1 MQSARNSGFS
11 DQRYLRFLNGER
23 GSVDGKPR
31 RHRRATQA
39 ADHKDEARLIM
50 ASVYKRKR
58 DKANTLASWY
68 IACADADGIR
78 RTVKG
83 CTDRAATEQMA
94 RKLETEAELRRRG
107 LIDPRDE
114 QFAADE
120 AVPLGEHLEA
130 WRLFSLSVNNGERHA
145 NQGFARVRNLMAMA
159 KATRLSDLSLA
170 RMQAAA
176 QRAEEQESITSDNP
190 PSRLAGQELCEMG
203 LA

>member
-1 MQSARNSGFS
+1 
-11 DQRYLRFLNGER
+11 
-23 GSVDGKPR
+23 
-31 RHRRATQA
+31 
-39 ADHKDEARLIM
+39 M

-58 DKANTLASWY
+58 DKASKLASWY

-145 NQGFARVRNLMAMA
+145 NEGFARVRNLMAMA

-170 RMQAAA
+170 RMQAALNA
-176 QRAEEQESITSDNP
+176 LKNKNRSLRTIHHHAS
-190 PSRLAGQELCEMG
+190 LAKNFAKWAWHDGRTREDL
-203 LA
+203 LAH